1 MWWQLVSALAGLW
14 LMASPSVLD
23 YGDPART
30 NDWIVGPLA
39 VSLGVIAASSVLR
52 GLRWAILPLG
62 LWQLL
67 APWLLGFAIAPTI
80 NVTLTGLVLIACS
93 QLGGHV
99 ATRYGGG
106 WRSLLPG
113 RMPDE
118 TGAGRPPSAGSD

>member
-14 LMASPSVLD
+14 LMASPSVLN

-62 LWQLL
+62 VWQVLS
-67 APWLLGFAIAPTI
+67 PWLFALDSFELLPTV
-80 NVTLTGLVLIACS
+80 NAVLTGTILVVCS
-93 QLGGHV
+93 LLGGDV
-99 ATRYGGG
+99 TTRYGGG

-113 RMPDE
+113 RMPE
-118 TGAGRPPSAGSD
+118 EA